1 MSFWNV
7 EIEGVVVGR
16 VQGEDEQD
24 ASTRAKRA
32 YAMQPDGSVKKF
44 TVKQLD
50 VKHPLVEKVEE
61 KNRKR
66 GD

>member
-50 VKHPLVEKVEE
+50 VKHPLVEKVEQNKKE
-61 KNRKR
+61 K
-66 GD
+66 